1 MAATIKTTLV
11 DNSKEWADAIRK
23 QFLDAGGDAAELEK
37 HLEAMQEEMDARQAE
52 AYRKQIKALA
62 SELDG
67 TADEARKLAEEAKRI
82 QDLKIDEAQWNRF
95 HAKVSTAFTAMKA
108 GFEIAKKAGETVRW
122 LGENGS
128 ESMKRLEGAVG
139 KIGEAFVGLS
149 NSPTVTR
156 FITQVSK
163 GIEEYVVPAIE
174 KIPAAWNATSDSI
187 SMAITSAGE
196 FFGVMEEGST
206 QMIADMRRAQDEA
219 DALAL
224 KQAEMAKLLAQREE
238 AEKVIAAEKR
248 RRHEAD
254 EAAGIASINNIDQI
268 IQLEKLEHEQLRALA
283 ATRQITDEE
292 KAASLRKLQMLD
304 QQRRKIE
311 AEEMAKER
319 EKAQKQIDEEQKAA
333 DERVEIERQAQA
345 DMIALNKWFIEQRQA
360 EEKKAADERV
370 KLAEQESERKRQA
383 MERRAG
389 QQQDNV
395 AGMIQRMGPRAVAR
409 QVAEQRERDARDKF
423 GLEHQQEFAAAK
435 QRGDKDR
442 MRELYQEQ
450 KQAGT
455 AARQRGFR
463 DTIQGRAGSEEVINA
478 QQHLANRM
486 IDNQQQSGRLD
497 KEFADTLKLATK
509 NMADQARET
518 QRLQQDMQQVKATQE
533 ALAGRGNNAQ
543 QRAQRQF

>member
-1 MAATIKTTLV
+1 MAATITTTLV
-11 DNSKEWADAIRK
+11 DNAQDWADRVRK
-23 QFLDAGGDAAELEK
+23 HFAETGADAAELEK
-37 HLEAMQEEMDARQAE
+37 HVAAMQEEMDARQAE

-62 SELDG
+62 NELDG

-108 GFEIAKKAGETVRW
+108 GFEIAKKAGEMVRW

-128 ESMKRLEGAVG
+128 ESMKQLEGAVN
-139 KIGEAFVGLS
+139 AVGQEFIRLS

-163 GIEEYVVPAIE
+163 GIEEYVVPAIG

-187 SMAITSAGE
+187 AMAITSAGE

-238 AEKVIAAEKR
+238 AEKVIAAEKK
-248 RRHEAD
+248 RRHDAD

-268 IQLEKLEHEQLRALA
+268 IQLEKLEQEQLRALA

-304 QQRRKIE
+304 QQRRKLE

-333 DERVEIERQAQA
+333 DERIEIERQAQA

-370 KLAEQESERKRQA
+370 KLAEQEAERKRA
-383 MERRAG
+383 AFEKRAE
-389 QQQDNV
+389 QQTGNMQGV
-395 AGMIQRMGPRAVAR
+395 LQRMDPRAVAR
-409 QVAEQRERDARDKF
+409 QVAEQREKEARDKF
-423 GLEHQQEFAAAK
+423 GREHQNEFAAAK
-435 QRGDKDR
+435 KRGDTDT
-442 MRELYQEQ
+442 MQDLYREQR
-450 KQAGT
+450 QAGT
-455 AARQRGFR
+455 QARQQGFR
-463 DTIQGRAGSEEVINA
+463 DTMRGRASGEEVINA
-478 QQHLANRM
+478 QQNLANKM
-486 IDNQQQSGRLD
+486 IDNAQASGRLD
-497 KEFADTLKLATK
+497 QEFAATLKQSTK
-509 NMADQARET
+509 QLADQARATE
-518 QRLQQDMQQVKATQE
+518 QLRQDMEQVRANQE